1 MENAINN
8 DDLTHSGISSFISP
22 NGSLVNLMNYINEAL
37 KYLLHVFIR
46 NFQAELTSQ
55 IEFEK
60 MKLFI
65 FFMCIIVI
73 FLFLWIPYLNTLM

>member
-1 MENAINN
+1 ME
-8 DDLTHSGISSFISP
+8 
-22 NGSLVNLMNYINEAL
+22 YINEAL

-60 MKLFI
+60 MKLGI
-65 FFMCIIVI
+65 FFLCIIII